1 MLWNELLRLFFYI
14 GIAIPVEEYF
24 DSHTTAVGG
33 SAGQSEEVE
42 IDFSPCTWCFYTK
55 ILYEFLILLIDVTC
69 STNLISSSLIS
80 KWFPQYFDIHPQF
93 MRETKFHTHIGP
105 MQH

>member
-1 MLWNELLRLFFYI
+1 
-14 GIAIPVEEYF
+14 
-24 DSHTTAVGG
+24 
-33 SAGQSEEVE
+33 
-42 IDFSPCTWCFYTK
+42 
-55 ILYEFLILLIDVTC
+55 LYEFLILLIDVTC

>member
-1 MLWNELLRLFFYI
+1 MMLRRFKSIRLKDKKLCSLSMLWNELLRLFFYI

-42 IDFSPCTWCFYTK
+42 IDFSPCT
-55 ILYEFLILLIDVTC
+55 
-69 STNLISSSLIS
+69 
-80 KWFPQYFDIHPQF
+80 
-93 MRETKFHTHIGP
+93 
-105 MQH
+105 